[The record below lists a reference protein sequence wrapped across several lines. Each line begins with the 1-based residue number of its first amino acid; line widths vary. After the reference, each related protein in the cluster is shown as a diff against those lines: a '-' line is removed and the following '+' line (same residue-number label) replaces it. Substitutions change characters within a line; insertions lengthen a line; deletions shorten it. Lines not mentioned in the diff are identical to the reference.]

1 MLVLAAGAGAE
12 TSVDGVAVEDFIRLH
27 VLANDDGEAA
37 QALKLEVRDACLM
50 CTRALLKDCPDADAA
65 WEIVK
70 DNLNLIELA
79 ALLRARVC
87 GWQGAVSAE
96 AGVFDFP
103 DRRYGEVEVPAGAY
117 RAVRV
122 VIGGGAGHNWWCVLF
137 PSLCLGEGCAPG
149 EPVEFHSTVLDW
161 LCGLLGGGA

>member
-12 TSVDGVAVEDFIRLH
+12 ASVDGVAVEDFIRLH

-37 QALKLEVRDACLM
+37 QALKLQVRDACLM

-65 WEIVK
+65 WAIVK

-87 GWQGAVSAE
+87 GWEGAVSAE

-103 DRRYGEVEVPAGAY
+103 DRRYGARLVPAGEY
-117 RAVRV
+117 RALRV
-122 VIGGGAGHNWWCVLF
+122 VIGDGAGRNWWCVLY
-137 PSLCLGEGCAPG
+137 PSLCLSEDCEPG
-149 EPVEFHSTVLDW
+149 QPVAFHSTLLNW
-161 LCGLLGGGA
+161 LRALFGGGA

>member
-1 MLVLAAGAGAE
+1 MLVLTAGAGAE
-12 TSVDGVAVEDFIRLH
+12 VSADGVPVKDYIRLH
-27 VLANDDGEAA
+27 VLASDDGEAA

-50 CTRALLKDCPDADAA
+50 CARSLLKDCEDADAA

-70 DNLNLIELA
+70 DNLNLFELA
-79 ALLRARVC
+79 ALIRARVS
-87 GWQGAVSAE
+87 GWEGGVSAE

-103 DRRYGEVEVPAGAY
+103 DRRYGGVEVPAGAY
-117 RAVRV
+117 RAVRI

-137 PSLCLGEGCAPG
+137 PSLCLGEDCAPG

-161 LCGLLGGGA
+161 LCGLAGGGA

>member
-1 MLVLAAGAGAE
+1 M
-12 TSVDGVAVEDFIRLH
+12 
-27 VLANDDGEAA
+27 
-37 QALKLEVRDACLM
+37 
-50 CTRALLKDCPDADAA
+50 
-65 WEIVK
+65 K

-137 PSLCLGEGCAPG
+137 PSLCLGEGGAPG

>member
-1 MLVLAAGAGAE
+1 MLVLAEGAGAE
-12 TSVDGVAVEDFIRLH
+12 ASVDGVAVEDFIRLH

-37 QALKLEVRDACLM
+37 QALKLQVRDACLM
-50 CTRALLKDCPDADAA
+50 CTRALLEDCKDADAA
-65 WEIVK
+65 WAIVK
-70 DNLNLIELA
+70 DNLSLIELA
-79 ALLRARVC
+79 ALIRARVC
-87 GWQGAVSAE
+87 GWEGAVSAE

-137 PSLCLGEGCAPG
+137 PSLCLGEDCAPG
-149 EPVEFHSTVLDW
+149 EPVKFHSTVLDW
-161 LCGLLGGGA
+161 LCGLLGGAA